1 MSSDPLLKQI
11 LGNYQIEERLGR
23 GGMATVYRAR
33 QLNMRRDVA
42 IKIMSAELVED
53 PQFVARFEREAQVI
67 ASLEHPRILPVH
79 DFGHEG
85 ELFYL
90 VMRLIEGETLYD
102 RMLDGP
108 LPPATAAKLVTQIA
122 EALDYAHGRGV
133 IHRDL
138 KPNNILLD
146 EYDNVYMMD
155 FGLAKLLA
163 ATSHL
168 TETGM
173 VLGTPAYMAPEQWR
187 GDPVDARTDVYALGV
202 ILYEMVCGQPPF
214 EGADTPFTLMYKH
227 LNDTPQAPRS
237 ILPSLPAGVDA
248 VILRALAKD
257 PAGRY
262 DSAGALARAFS
273 AALDG
278 APAAEV
284 APSAEVA
291 DAAAPPPVPLP
302 DSIAPPVPPL
312 PVAGAPVP
320 PAPLGSPMPGARKAK
335 PAEKRKRGAHPPP
348 DTPESVDEVL
358 AWASE
363 HLESLVIPGFMAPP
377 PSETELAPAAPVPGA
392 EQPPPQANAFEQ
404 LGLLLDADEPLTG
417 ALYMRGTNSWRTWRR
432 LIIVG
437 FVLSVLGGIF
447 GGIFDLWIVNLAG
460 TVCWIYLIIQAVQ
473 VWRGTQGHYYVGFTP
488 QRIIIQPISERL
500 RSYRDEVQFAP
511 WYAVRRLVMTAEYFW
526 LEAATADNVQ
536 VLCWIPAQGPGGLGR
551 QRKWLLAS
559 PIAQLLREK
568 GYPIRRK

>member
-1 MSSDPLLKQI
+1 VSSDPLLKQV

-23 GGMATVYRAR
+23 GGMATVYRAHQR
-33 QLNMRRDVA
+33 NMRRDVA

-90 VMRLIEGETLYD
+90 VMRLVEGETLYD

-108 LPPATAAKLVTQIA
+108 LPPAAAARLVTQIA

-146 EYDNVYMMD
+146 ESDNVYMMD

-187 GDPVDARTDVYALGV
+187 GDPVSARTDVYALGV

-214 EGADTPFTLMYKH
+214 EGADTPFTLMYRH

-237 ILPSLPAGVDA
+237 ILPSLPAEVDA

-257 PAGRY
+257 PADRY
-262 DSAGALARAFS
+262 DSAGALADAFA
-273 AALDG
+273 AALDA
-278 APAAEV
+278 AP
-284 APSAEVA
+284 APSAEP
-291 DAAAPPPVPLP
+291 AAPVPLP
-302 DSIAPPVPPL
+302 DSIAPPVLPL
-312 PVAGAPVP
+312 PVAGASMP
-320 PAPLGSPMPGARKAK
+320 PAPPGSPVPGARKAR
-335 PAEKRKRGAHPPP
+335 PAEKRKRGAHAPP
-348 DTPESVDEVL
+348 DTPESMDEVI

-377 PSETELAPAAPVPGA
+377 PSDAELAPDALVPGT
-392 EQPPPQANAFEQ
+392 EQPPQQANAFEQ
-404 LGLLLDADEPLTG
+404 LDLLLDAGEPLTG
-417 ALYMRGTNSWRTWRR
+417 ALYLRGTNSWRTWRR

-447 GGIFDLWIVNLAG
+447 GGIFDLWIINLAG
-460 TVCWIYLIIQAVQ
+460 TVCWIYLIVQAVR
-473 VWRGTQGHYYVGFTP
+473 VWRGTQGHYYIGFTP

-500 RSYRDEVQFAP
+500 RSYRDEVQSAP

-526 LEAATADNVQ
+526 LEAATADNIQ
-536 VLCWIPAQGPGGLGR
+536 VLGWIPAQGPGGLGR

-559 PIAQLLREK
+559 PIAHLLREK